1 MRLSLRRRPH
11 VLLVLLL
18 VTMLAIYPLV
28 ERVAAGRAAVNLAI
42 VASIVV
48 VLYRVGAWP
57 RAEACCCSRFSVRS
71 PWRDRS
77 CIGTALPGPPGFA
90 SALAQTLFYAGAAY
104 LMCVYMLG
112 DTRATLDELFA
123 AAAAFILLAL
133 GWASAFW
140 CIEYL
145 GPGSFVS
152 ANPAHPERRTWFEL
166 LYLSMTTLSTTGF
179 GDIVPVSS
187 TARAAVILEQFAE
200 RALRCA
206 PDRASGRVRRTG
218 GRPAGTG
225 SARAIR
231 GPDRG

>member
-42 VASIVV
+42 VASIIV
-48 VLYRVGAWP
+48 VLYRVGA
-57 RAEACCCSRFSVRS
+57 SRSGLLLLAVL
-71 PWRDRS
+71 
-77 CIGTALPGPPGFA
+77 GALAVAGQVLHLTALPGPPGFA
-90 SALAQTLFYAGAAY
+90 SALAQTLFYAGAAF

-152 ANPAHPERRTWFEL
+152 ANPVLPERRTWFEL

-187 TARAAVILEQFAE
+187 AARAAVILEQFAGVLYVAILIA
-200 RALRCA
+200 RLAGF
-206 PDRASGRVRRTG
+206 ASRG
-218 GRPAGTG
+218 PAGRDRLRPRDPRSG
-225 SARAIR
+225 SR
-231 GPDRG
+231 